1 MTGKSKWTQPIS
13 SFAIGLG
20 VGAALGVLFA
30 PNSGEETRDFLL
42 ENVNDG
48 IDAAVSRG
56 QKLSRRAEKAVD
68 NAKNIV
74 RDATTA
80 GGQAY
85 DEAKR
90 V

>member
-13 SFAIGLG
+13 AFAIGLG

-42 ENVNDG
+42 DNVNDG

-56 QKLSRRAEKAVD
+56 QKLARRAEKAVD

>member
-1 MTGKSKWTQPIS
+1 MTSKNKWPQTIS
-13 SFAIGLG
+13 AFAIGLG
-20 VGAALGVLFA
+20 VGAALGVLLA

-42 ENVNDG
+42 EKANDG
-48 IDAAVSRG
+48 INAAVSTG
-56 QKLSRRAEKAVD
+56 QKLARRAEKAVD

-74 RDATTA
+74 RDATAA